1 MLPSIEMVEEN
12 LKKSIDKAL
21 SIGTFSVKIW
31 PEKDLSSVL
40 NFHYVKRFS
49 MDVTKNFYIIETLGG
64 TIRYPVSNVVDFLV
78 LVNKEK

>member
-40 NFHYVKRFS
+40 NFSYVLRFS
-49 MDVTKNFYIIETLGG
+49 MDVTKNFYVIETLGG

>member
-31 PEKDLSSVL
+31 PEKDLSSVFKFQL
-40 NFHYVKRFS
+40 C
-49 MDVTKNFYIIETLGG
+49 
-64 TIRYPVSNVVDFLV
+64 
-78 LVNKEK
+78 EKI

>member
-40 NFHYVKRFS
+40 NFSYVKRFS